1 MRLAPGA
8 RLGPYEIVGWIGA
21 GGMGEVYRARD
32 PRLARDVAI
41 KLLPE
46 AFASD
51 GSRLRRFEQEAR
63 AVGQLS
69 HPNILAVYDIG
80 THDGAPFIVSEF
92 LEGASLREKLEI
104 GPLPPRKAIDYAR
117 QIIEGLAAAHD
128 KGIVHRDLKPDNLFI
143 ANEGRVKILDFG
155 IAKLT
160 RPPEETIRETGLPTE
175 TEPGVLLG
183 TVGYMSP
190 EQLRG
195 DVVDHRSD
203 LFSFGTIL
211 YEMLTGFPAFA
222 RATTVESMAA
232 ILKED
237 PPELFSAGLPPAL
250 GRIISRCLEKTREAR
265 FQSARDVAFG
275 LDVLSDTDQGKARA
289 GTNAELRP
297 RRLSRTVLA
306 LAVLALIL
314 FAAVAVWLGRGSLTA
329 RVENPLGQPGVRFT
343 PFTDWEGTEARPE
356 ISPDGRFV
364 VFLSD
369 RDGEMDLWSSQ
380 VGTGV
385 FKNLTVDLPPLGE
398 VQGILRIA
406 GFTGDGTEVWFN
418 AGPRRM
424 LMPLT
429 GGPARPFLGLG
440 SSAAAWSPDG
450 TRMVFFTASPGDH
463 LSLADP
469 TGANA
474 QPIEIQASDPPVP
487 PEEVHNHNPIWSPDG
502 QWIYFVRGVPRAL
515 NWTDEMDIWRVRPSG
530 ASPERLTH
538 QQTAIAFLAPIDDRT
553 VLYTARAVDGSGPWL
568 WSLDV
573 PTKVTNRASS
583 LGVQQFTSV
592 AASRDGRRVVAT
604 AARPTSSLWRVPL
617 RDHADE
623 SDVRPYEVPTLRPF
637 APRFGGTS
645 SSLFYLSASE
655 TGHRLWH
662 FHDGRASEVVKSTDG
677 ALSEPPA
684 VSRDGKHVALVLR
697 KDGKQQL
704 AIMSA
709 DGTDSRRVAASVDV
723 EGAADWSR
731 DGQWIVIGGRDAKG
745 PALFKIPVEG
755 GEPIRLV
762 TGEAANPIWSPKD
775 TLIVYSGRISSGRV
789 TLFGV
794 RPDGS
799 PVELPEMKTRPGQY
813 RFLPDG
819 SGLVY
824 LEQMLSRD
832 FSRFDFSTNA
842 ITLMTKLGSHGL
854 VASFDVDPEGKFL
867 VFERSRE
874 NSDIVLIDLPKK

>member
-8 RLGPYEIVGWIGA
+8 HLGPYEIVGWIGA

-32 PRLARDVAI
+32 PRFARDVAI

-46 AFASD
+46 TFATD

-80 THDGAPFIVSEF
+80 THAGAPFIVSEF
-92 LEGASLREKLEI
+92 LDGATLREKLEV

-117 QIIEGLAAAHD
+117 QVIEGLAAAHD

-143 ANEGRVKILDFG
+143 TTEGRVKILDFG

-160 RPPEETIRETGLPTE
+160 RPPEETVRETGLPTE

-203 LFSFGTIL
+203 LFNFGTIL

-275 LDVLSDTDQGKARA
+275 LDVLSDTDQGKARV
-289 GTNAELRP
+289 GTSAELRP

-306 LAVLALIL
+306 LAVLTMIV

-329 RVENPLGQPGVRFT
+329 PVENPLGQPDVRFT

-380 VGTGV
+380 IGTGV

-406 GFTGDGTEVWFN
+406 GFTGDGTEIWFN

-429 GGPARPFLGLG
+429 GGPARPFLGLR

-450 TRMVFFTASPGDH
+450 TRMVFFTDGPARAG
-463 LSLADP
+463 
-469 TGANA
+469 
-474 QPIEIQASDPPVP
+474 
-487 PEEVHNHNPIWSPDG
+487 EV
-502 QWIYFVRGVPRAL
+502 
-515 NWTDEMDIWRVRPSG
+515 
-530 ASPERLTH
+530 
-538 QQTAIAFLAPIDDRT
+538 
-553 VLYTARAVDGSGPWL
+553 RAVDEKRVFVRTG
-568 WSLDV
+568 
-573 PTKVTNRASS
+573 TER
-583 LGVQQFTSV
+583 
-592 AASRDGRRVVAT
+592 RD
-604 AARPTSSLWRVPL
+604 
-617 RDHADE
+617 
-623 SDVRPYEVPTLRPF
+623 
-637 APRFGGTS
+637 
-645 SSLFYLSASE
+645 
-655 TGHRLWH
+655 
-662 FHDGRASEVVKSTDG
+662 
-677 ALSEPPA
+677 A
-684 VSRDGKHVALVLR
+684 V
-697 KDGKQQL
+697 
-704 AIMSA
+704 
-709 DGTDSRRVAASVDV
+709 
-723 EGAADWSR
+723 
-731 DGQWIVIGGRDAKG
+731 GRDTAWR
-745 PALFKIPVEG
+745 G
-755 GEPIRLV
+755 G
-762 TGEAANPIWSPKD
+762 
-775 TLIVYSGRISSGRV
+775 
-789 TLFGV
+789 
-794 RPDGS
+794 
-799 PVELPEMKTRPGQY
+799 
-813 RFLPDG
+813 
-819 SGLVY
+819 
-824 LEQMLSRD
+824 
-832 FSRFDFSTNA
+832 
-842 ITLMTKLGSHGL
+842 
-854 VASFDVDPEGKFL
+854 
-867 VFERSRE
+867 
-874 NSDIVLIDLPKK
+874 